1 MANFVLLYNGGS
13 FPESR
18 EAQTKF
24 MQAWDA
30 WYGHLGSAVVDRGH
44 PFSHVAKSIA
54 GDGTVSDGPAATI
67 ASGYSIIK
75 ANSLNEAAEEAR
87 NCPVL
92 QNGAQ
97 ISVYEALEVM

>member
-13 FPESR
+13 FPESQ
-18 EAQTKF
+18 EAQAKF
-24 MQAWDA
+24 MQAWET
-30 WYGHLGSAVVDRGH
+30 WFGHLGSAVVDRGH
-44 PFSHVAKSIA
+44 PFSRVAKSIA
-54 GDGTVSDGPAATI
+54 SDGTVSDGPAATI

-75 ANSLNEAAEEAR
+75 AASLEEAAAEAK

-97 ISVYEALEVM
+97 ISVYESLEIM